1 MLLVILEIKNET
13 AFSQNRTTDLMIYKT
28 ILRKNL
34 TIKHLKKNLKLSK
47 IKKFDFQADTVL
59 NKNSKRLKHLCL

>member
-13 AFSQNRTTDLMIYKT
+13 AFSQNRTTDLMIHKT

-34 TIKHLKKNLKLSK
+34 TIKHLKKN
-47 IKKFDFQADTVL
+47 
-59 NKNSKRLKHLCL
+59 